1 MAKQI
6 IFTVTKAGKQA
17 LAKGNI
23 TLSEVAIGEGR
34 DTVTGNE
41 TALSIEIDSADII
54 SAGIEPKSEVLRFS
68 AMLASKATV
77 NVHEVGVKTSTG
89 VLFAVALSGS
99 QPFFTLNAGNFAAS
113 FGIALAGLDTAR
125 LSVQSNN
132 TISAALTAVEGHLA
146 APNPHPQYLSS
157 AHLDDLNAHA
167 QYVDKAH
174 FQALLGA
181 VIPIGYL
188 YHTHINTNPKPLF
201 DELLGVETFW
211 QRVTGKIIVATDPAD
226 PFVESEQFNLGK
238 RGMTSDPISQ
248 QSNTYPL
255 QTTHIWERLDP
266 NAVKY
271 DGKHK
276 YDGKA
281 RYQ

>member
-113 FGIALAGLDTAR
+113 FGISLAGLDTAR

-146 APNPHPQYLSS
+146 APNPHPQYLSI

-188 YHTHINTNPKPLF
+188 YHTHIDMNPKPLF

>member
-17 LAKGNI
+17 LAAGNV

-113 FGIALAGLDTAR
+113 FGISLAGLDTAR

-132 TISAALTAVEGHLA
+132 TISAALTAIEGHLA

-188 YHTHINTNPKPLF
+188 YHTHIDMNPKLLF

-226 PFVESEQFNLGK
+226 PFVESEQFNLGQ
-238 RGMTSDPISQ
+238 RGMTTDPISQ
-248 QSNTYPL
+248 QPNTYPL

-266 NAVKY
+266 KAVKY

>member
-1 MAKQI
+1 MANPI
-6 IFTVTKAGKQA
+6 IFTITKAGKQA
-17 LAKGNI
+17 LAAGNVK
-23 TLSEVAIGEGR
+23 LSKVAIGEGR

-113 FGIALAGLDTAR
+113 FGISLAGLDTAR

-248 QSNTYPL
+248 QPNTYPL

-266 NAVKY
+266 KAVKY

>member
-41 TALSIEIDSADII
+41 TALSIEINSADII

-99 QPFFTLNAGNFAAS
+99 QPFFALNAGNFAAS

-132 TISAALTAVEGHLA
+132 TISAPLTAVEGHLA

-226 PFVESEQFNLGK
+226 PFVESPQFNLGQ

-248 QSNTYPL
+248 QPNTYPL

-266 NAVKY
+266 KAVKY

>member
-1 MAKQI
+1 MANPI
-6 IFTVTKAGKQA
+6 IFTITKAGKQA

-113 FGIALAGLDTAR
+113 FGISLAGLDTAR

>member
-41 TALSIEIDSADII
+41 TALSIEINSADII

-99 QPFFTLNAGNFAAS
+99 QPFFALNAGNFAAS
-113 FGIALAGLDTAR
+113 FGISLAGLDTAR

-226 PFVESEQFNLGK
+226 PFVESPQFNLGK

-248 QSNTYPL
+248 QPNTYPL

-266 NAVKY
+266 KAVKY

>member
-1 MAKQI
+1 MANPI
-6 IFTVTKAGKQA
+6 IFTITKAGKQA
-17 LAKGNI
+17 LAAGNVK
-23 TLSEVAIGEGR
+23 LSKVAIGEGR

-113 FGIALAGLDTAR
+113 FGISLAGLDTAR

-248 QSNTYPL
+248 QPNTYPL

>member
-1 MAKQI
+1 MANPI
-6 IFTVTKAGKQA
+6 IFTITKAGKQA
-17 LAKGNI
+17 LAAGNVK
-23 TLSEVAIGEGR
+23 LSKVAIGEGR

-68 AMLASKATV
+68 AMLASKAAV

-113 FGIALAGLDTAR
+113 FGISLASLDTAR

-266 NAVKY
+266 KAVKY

>member
-132 TISAALTAVEGHLA
+132 TISAALTTIEGHLA

-211 QRVTGKIIVATDPAD
+211 QRVTGKIVVATDPAD

-248 QSNTYPL
+248 QPNTYPL

-266 NAVKY
+266 KAVKY

>member
-68 AMLASKATV
+68 AMLASKAAV

-113 FGIALAGLDTAR
+113 FGISLAGLDTAR

-211 QRVTGKIIVATDPAD
+211 QRVSGKIIVATDPAD

-266 NAVKY
+266 KAVKY

>member
-1 MAKQI
+1 M
-6 IFTVTKAGKQA
+6 
-17 LAKGNI
+17 
-23 TLSEVAIGEGR
+23 LS
-34 DTVTGNE
+34 
-41 TALSIEIDSADII
+41 
-54 SAGIEPKSEVLRFS
+54 
-68 AMLASKATV
+68 SKATV

-125 LSVQSNN
+125 VKIQSGDTSPALSSME
-132 TISAALTAVEGHLA
+132 AHLA

-167 QYVDKAH
+167 QYVDKDH

-188 YHTHINTNPKPLF
+188 YHTHIDMNPKPLF

-226 PFVESEQFNLGK
+226 PFVESEQFNLGQ

-248 QSNTYPL
+248 QPNTYPL

-266 NAVKY
+266 KAVKY

>member
-1 MAKQI
+1 MANPI
-6 IFTVTKAGKQA
+6 IFTITKAGKQA

-125 LSVQSNN
+125 VKIQSTDTSPALSNME
-132 TISAALTAVEGHLA
+132 AHLA

-248 QSNTYPL
+248 QPNTYPL

-266 NAVKY
+266 KAVKY